1 MDQVIVQCQNNVK
14 TRLRHDEF
22 WELVEVKF
30 ADPGVV
36 MATRGNKRQRRDAM
50 AGHDSAL

>member
-1 MDQVIVQCQNNVK
+1 MPKQNVK

-36 MATRGNKRQRRDAM
+36 MATRGNAVMPWQDN
-50 AGHDSAL
+50 DSAL